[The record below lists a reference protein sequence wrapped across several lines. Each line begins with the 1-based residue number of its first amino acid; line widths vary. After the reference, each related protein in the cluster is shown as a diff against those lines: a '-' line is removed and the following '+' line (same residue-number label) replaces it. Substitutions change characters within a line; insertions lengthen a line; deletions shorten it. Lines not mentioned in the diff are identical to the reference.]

1 MITKTYYGKFQV
13 NHFLNFLAAT
23 FRDQNLDVNVSNHG
37 KRNVVRFVSSRGA
50 KSGGQFALNLILTEF
65 EGGVRID
72 IGTPEGL
79 GVAASL
85 GKTALFTLLNPYN
98 LLVRLDDVAQD
109 IENITLDQ
117 SLLKEIERYM
127 RTNHLTLKL
136 SSSLSKTVC
145 EYCHS
150 INDYGK
156 SNCVSCG
163 APMGDTLL
171 KTCPRCGFAMKNKLS
186 RCPQCK
192 AKA

>member
-1 MITKTYYGKFQV
+1 MITKTYYGKFKID
-13 NHFLNFLAAT
+13 HFLNFLAAA
-23 FRDQNLDVNVSNHG
+23 FRDQNLEVHVSKHAE
-37 KRNVVRFVSSRGA
+37 RNVVRFVSARTA
-50 KSGGQFALNLILTEF
+50 RSGGQFALNLILTEF
-65 EGGVRID
+65 DGGVRID
-72 IGTPEGL
+72 IGNPEAL

-85 GKTALFTLLNPYN
+85 GKTAIAALINPYN

-117 SLLKEIERYM
+117 SLLKEIEQYM
-127 RTNHLTLKL
+127 KVNHLTLKL

-145 EYCHS
+145 LYCHS
-150 INDYGK
+150 INEYGN

-171 KTCPRCGFAMKNKLS
+171 KTCPRCGYAMSDKIM

-192 AKA
+192 ART